1 MKVKINKKTYEV
13 QELQIGA
20 YTHIEE
26 QGFSIVDAIQKRQHM
41 LLAVALVCGVVGY
54 DRAEAEH
61 IVEQHILGRRE
72 RSGEESQSRSEED
85 SGDGIRIVSCTQ
97 FIQDYWL
104 PRAIRSGV
112 PMTDFYKLTPKII
125 NAYAKEYERKTQE
138 QCDLLEY
145 SAWLHGSYVQSAIAS
160 AFIKE
165 VSYPENP
172 LLKKNEEIE
181 EETANEDPYVGEA
194 QFLQFISALN
204 KKFDD

>member
-1 MKVKINKKTYEV
+1 M
-13 QELQIGA
+13 
-20 YTHIEE
+20 
-26 QGFSIVDAIQKRQHM
+26 
-41 LLAVALVCGVVGY
+41 
-54 DRAEAEH
+54 
-61 IVEQHILGRRE
+61 
-72 RSGEESQSRSEED
+72 
-85 SGDGIRIVSCTQ
+85 
-97 FIQDYWL
+97 

-194 QFLQFISALN
+194 
-204 KKFDD
+204 

>member
-1 MKVKINKKTYEV
+1 M
-13 QELQIGA
+13 
-20 YTHIEE
+20 
-26 QGFSIVDAIQKRQHM
+26 
-41 LLAVALVCGVVGY
+41 
-54 DRAEAEH
+54 
-61 IVEQHILGRRE
+61 
-72 RSGEESQSRSEED
+72 
-85 SGDGIRIVSCTQ
+85 
-97 FIQDYWL
+97 

-112 PMTDFYKLTPKII
+112 PMTDFYKLTPTII

-172 LLKKNEEIE
+172 LLKKKEGIE
-181 EETANEDPYVGEA
+181 EETTSEEPYVGEA